1 MGWETR
7 HGGKRYLY
15 RNHRVDGRPV
25 KTYLGAYEG
34 RYGEFTRLVLA
45 HDLDR
50 SQRVHA
56 EWRALQRVTW
66 AGYRAKLAALTA
78 PVDEVDGLLKDGAE
92 VVLLANGYHRPNR
105 GPWRRARGGT
115 VASIFRKLNKRLD
128 RIKEQVQGLE
138 AVPLIDFQPSSID
151 PAAVDTCA
159 KARAGDPAAL
169 AKLPEMVAVK
179 GWADWMG
186 DLGRQATARAIDRAV
201 GGDPVWREAV
211 TQRVA
216 GLWKSL
222 AGPEPTALDDLLLRR
237 IVNSWVAVHAVE
249 LVQAIRPPRDPRQ
262 AAYLDRRVSQ
272 AQRRLTDACRALAAV
287 RRRPVVLQVN
297 AAVNQQVH
305 NAPAG

>member
-151 PAAVDTCA
+151 PAAVETCA
-159 KARAGDPAAL
+159 KARA
-169 AKLPEMVAVK
+169 
-179 GWADWMG
+179 
-186 DLGRQATARAIDRAV
+186 
-201 GGDPVWREAV
+201 GDPVWREAV